1 LRLERVNTL
10 TYGHRMEDRLTRQD
24 WLSAALGALA
34 RDGVAA
40 LRVEPLAKRLGVTK
54 GSFYWHFADRS
65 ALLASVLAEWERRA
79 TDAVIV
85 EVEAAGGDASARLA
99 LLFRITAAADG
110 RLDRAVRAW
119 AANDADAAAV
129 QARVDARRLA
139 YLETQ
144 FAALGFSAGEGAGRA
159 RLAYQSVIGGF
170 VLGIARPGEERRAD
184 ADRLHALLVR

>member
-1 LRLERVNTL
+1 
-10 TYGHRMEDRLTRQD
+10 MEDRLTRQD
-24 WLSAALGALA
+24 WLTAALGALV

-54 GSFYWHFADRS
+54 GSFYWHFVDRP
-65 ALLASVLAEWERRA
+65 ALLGAVLAEWERRA

-85 EVEAAGGDASARLA
+85 EVEAEGGDASARLA

-129 QARVDARRLA
+129 QGRVDARRLA
-139 YLETQ
+139 YLEAQ
-144 FAALGFSAGEGAGRA
+144 FADLGFSAAEGACRA
-159 RLAYQSVIGGF
+159 RLAYQSVIGRF
-170 VLGIARPGEERRAD
+170 VLGRDRPAEERRAD
-184 ADRLHALLVR
+184 AGRLHALLVR

>member
-1 LRLERVNTL
+1 
-10 TYGHRMEDRLTRQD
+10 MEDRLTRQD
-24 WLSAALGALA
+24 WLTAALGALA

-54 GSFYWHFADRS
+54 GSFYWHFADRP

-85 EVEAAGGDASARLA
+85 EVEAAGGDASARLG
-99 LLFRITAAADG
+99 LLFRIAASADG

-119 AANDADAAAV
+119 AANDAGAAAV
-129 QARVDARRLA
+129 QGRVDARRLA
-139 YLETQ
+139 YLEMQ
-144 FAALGFSAGEGAGRA
+144 FAALGLSAGEGAARA

-170 VLGIARPGEERRAD
+170 VLGIARPAEERRAD
-184 ADRLHALLVR
+184 ADRLQALLVR